1 MTTETKN
8 NNNNPQLLTKFTYVF
23 LNNKTGISI
32 LGFEP

>member
-23 LNNKTGISI
+23 LNNKTIFI